1 MARISFAGFKD
12 PGRRPRY
19 IVWTAVMVLIL
30 AAVVIVALGVTS
42 TRWFCAEGCHKVQ
55 DDTITAYEHSPHRNI
70 SCMACHMPVGASP
83 ITFLLHKAEALG
95 ELALTVTNNYE
106 LPLNPESHL
115 ALTMASTQCTQCHD
129 TEKRPVTPSPG
140 IVIDHAVHAE
150 KEVSCTICHNR
161 TAHVED
167 FKLALTDPATGE
179 RNRPHEDFMS
189 MTACFRCHTQ
199 EKKGDNPPGTCAAC
213 HTPAFKLKPASH
225 DAKDFYPKGHAKLAA
240 VEESRVAAAHGAAW
254 LSAEEA
260 SASATEETAPESKE
274 AKGEGAHGEESLGAS
289 LPKVDSINE
298 CSTCHSRS
306 FCTDCH
312 GVPMP
317 HPPTFTKTHG
327 KVGKQDPTVC
337 VKCHGSAATF
347 CNECHHGSAMDIS
360 YNTRRPWRTA
370 HPAAVQNV
378 GASACF
384 DCHNPTYCAECHVRG
399 SSGN

>member
-12 PGRRPRY
+12 PGSRPRY
-19 IVWTAVMVLIL
+19 IVWTAVIVLVL

-55 DDTITAYEHSPHRNI
+55 DDTITAYEHSVHRNI
-70 SCMACHMPVGASP
+70 SCMACHMPVGADP

-106 LPLNPESHL
+106 LPLNGESEL
-115 ALTMASTQCTQCHD
+115 ALTMESSQCTQCHD

-150 KEVSCTICHNR
+150 KEVTCTICHNR

-167 FKLALTDPATGE
+167 FELTLTDPETGE
-179 RNRPHEDFMS
+179 PNKPHEDFMS
-189 MTACFRCHTQ
+189 MTACFRCHSQ
-199 EKKGDNPPGTCAAC
+199 EKTGDNPPGACAAC
-213 HTPAFKLKPASH
+213 HTPALKLKPASH
-225 DAKDFYPKGHAKLAA
+225 DAKGFYPKGHAKLAA
-240 VEESRVAAAHGAAW
+240 VEESRAASADGAAW
-254 LSAEEA
+254 LSAEES
-260 SASATEETAPESKE
+260 SASVSEDTE
-274 AKGEGAHGEESLGAS
+274 GEGTEGEENLGESLI
-289 LPKVDSINE
+289 KVESINE

-306 FCTDCH
+306 FCIDCH

-317 HPPTFTKTHG
+317 HPPIFTKTHG
-327 KVGKQDPTVC
+327 AVGKKDPGVC

-347 CNECHHGSAMDIS
+347 CNECHHGKAMNLP

-384 DCHNPTYCAECHVRG
+384 KCHNPTYCAECHVRG

>member
-1 MARISFAGFKD
+1 MARISFAGFKE
-12 PGRRPRY
+12 PGSRPRY
-19 IVWTAVMVLIL
+19 IVWTAVIVLVL

-55 DDTITAYEHSPHRNI
+55 DDTIIAYERSPHRNI
-70 SCMACHMPVGASP
+70 SCMACHMPVGADP

-106 LPLNPESHL
+106 LPLNPESEL
-115 ALTMASTQCTQCHD
+115 ALTMNPTQCTQCHD
-129 TEKRPVTPSPG
+129 TEKRPITPSPG
-140 IVIDHAVHAE
+140 IVIDHAVHTE
-150 KEVSCTICHNR
+150 NEVTCTICHNR

-167 FKLALTDPATGE
+167 FKLTLTDPATGKP
-179 RNRPHEDFMS
+179 NKPHEDFMS
-189 MTACFRCHTQ
+189 MTACFRCHSQ
-199 EKKGDNPPGTCAAC
+199 EKVGDNPPGTCSAC
-213 HTPAFKLKPASH
+213 HTPTFKLKPASH
-225 DAKDFYPKGHAKLAA
+225 DAKGFYPAGHAKLAA

-254 LSAEEA
+254 LSSEDA
-260 SASATEETAPESKE
+260 SASASKESKSEGGE
-274 AKGEGAHGEESLGAS
+274 AESEGARGEAGIGESLPEVAI
-289 LPKVDSINE
+289 INE

-317 HPPTFTKTHG
+317 HPPTFTKSHG

-337 VKCHGSAATF
+337 VKCHGSATTF
-347 CNECHHGSAMDIS
+347 CNECHHGSAMDIP
-360 YNTRRPWRTA
+360 YRKNKPWRTA
-370 HPAAVQNV
+370 HPSAVKSV

-384 DCHNPTYCAECHVRG
+384 ECHNPTYCAECHVRG